1 MNIGIDFGGVLSMKD
16 KEGTEDKQEG
26 LGLVQEHKNTCI
38 DMPGAIEAL
47 HQLKAQ
53 GHNLILISFCGKK
66 RALETKQ
73 SLEDSG
79 LAALFSALVFVKK
92 PQFKKNICELYQC
105 RYLID
110 DRADILAHVATAETV
125 QPILFG
131 DGVDWPQIVA
141 RIGADFA
148 QIKADV
154 AAFEAPTETTLISRI
169 LSYVSDPVIPPPSAL
184 QPFIQAF

>member
-26 LGLVQEHKNTCI
+26 LVQVQEHKNTCI

-92 PQFKKNICELYQC
+92 PHLKKDICEQYQC
-105 RYLID
+105 RYMID
-110 DRADILAHVATAETV
+110 DRADILAHVATAVTADKTVLQPV

-131 DGVDWPQIVA
+131 GGVEGGADWPQIVA
-141 RIGADFA
+141 RIGADWAGFLE
-148 QIKADV
+148 K
-154 AAFEAPTETTLISRI
+154 S
-169 LSYVSDPVIPPPSAL
+169 
-184 QPFIQAF
+184 QAKNI